1 MAKLLVM
8 KRIAVIGAGAWG
20 TALANVAARAGREV
34 VLWAR
39 EAEVVAGINEDHENA
54 LFLPGVTLDAAI
66 SATGDLG
73 EAAGG
78 ADAALLAAP
87 AQHTRELASD
97 LAAHIDAAAPV
108 VICAKGIEE
117 GTGAL
122 LSEVLETALP
132 GRLLAVLSGP
142 TFAAEV
148 AAGLPTAIT
157 LAGKDRA
164 LGKRLM
170 AAIGGR
176 HFRPYW
182 STDIIGAQIGG
193 AVKNVLAI
201 ACGIVAGQGL
211 GDNARA
217 ALITRGLAEMVRL
230 GVAKGAKTET
240 LFGLSGLGDLT
251 LTCNSEQ
258 SRNFSLGAAL
268 GRGQALADILGA
280 RRSVA
285 EGVHTA
291 ASVTAL
297 AERLGVEMP
306 ICAGVNAIL
315 HKGAAVGE
323 AIEALLTRPF
333 RAEG

>member
-1 MAKLLVM
+1 M
-8 KRIAVIGAGAWG
+8 RSIAVIGAGAWG
-20 TALANVAARAGREV
+20 TALASVAVRAGRAV
-34 VLWAR
+34 RLWAR

-54 LFLPGVTLDAAI
+54 AFLPGVALDAAI
-66 SATGDLG
+66 RATGDLG
-73 EAAGG
+73 EATSG
-78 ADAALLAAP
+78 AEAVLLVAP
-87 AQHTRELASD
+87 AQHTRSVAGELAAFIGAD
-97 LAAHIDAAAPV
+97 IPV

-132 GRLLAVLSGP
+132 GRSLAVLSGP
-142 TFAAEV
+142 TFAGEV

-157 LAGKDRA
+157 LASNDRD
-164 LGKRLM
+164 LGERLM

-182 STDIIGAQIGG
+182 SPDIIGAQIGG

-230 GVAKGAKTET
+230 GVAKGASRET
-240 LFGLSGLGDLT
+240 LHGLSGLGDLT

-280 RRSVA
+280 RHSVA

-297 AERLGVEMP
+297 AAKLGIEMP

-315 HKGAAVGE
+315 HQGAAVAE